1 MRKKH
6 IYLISI
12 GHQVYRPLGVVVVL
26 SHLEVWEHGDKIP
39 VTENYSQNLNLF
51 KTYRKKMLEE
61 EPDYNNDNTMLL
73 T

>member
-6 IYLISI
+6 ICLINI

-39 VTENYSQNLNLF
+39 VTADYKQNLNLL
-51 KTYRKKMLEE
+51 KEYRKKMLQEKS
-61 EPDYNNDNTMLL
+61 DYNNDNTMLL